1 LVDRKS
7 AGCFTEGRLRRI
19 QVNEINDPIR
29 SEDSPKR
36 AWSAPVIE
44 DLAVNATEAAY
55 IPGAPADLGIYTV

>member
-1 LVDRKS
+1 
-7 AGCFTEGRLRRI
+7 
-19 QVNEINDPIR
+19 VNEINDPIR
-29 SEDSPKR
+29 NEDSAKR